1 MPIPD
6 DHFASLRYCD
16 KCTSNRC
23 TADACIVSPAGTG
36 VPNTDFLNYVQVED
50 TDDCRSSSTLA
61 YASTCQQDQYDRPT
75 FGVANF
81 CPKKLSTSDSA
92 FERQVSTALHELLHL
107 STSRRDSSR

>member
-75 FGVANF
+75 LGWLTSVQKSSALRTRR
-81 CPKKLSTSDSA
+81 LSVR
-92 FERQVSTALHELLHL
+92 FPQRFMNYYIL